1 MFKRKSYIGLF
12 IIILIFS
19 LWFIPRIN
27 NRVNDDRVSDSSRTK
42 EISQSSKLSF
52 INLNGESRKVPEFVF
67 QNQDNRYVTNEDFS
81 GKVYVAEFFFTSC
94 PSICIEMNQNMKVLD
109 ELYGNRDDFGIAS
122 FTIDPENDT
131 PTTLKKYSELIDVK
145 SKNWHFLTGDKKDIY
160 ELSNNGFN
168 IFSSINEAVDGG
180 FEHQGFFALIDKNG
194 YIRSRVND
202 YGTPLVYYSGIT
214 NVNESVQGIDMI
226 KEDIE
231 KLLKED
237 YGKK

>member
-94 PSICIEMNQNMKVLD
+94 PSICIEMNQNMKILD
-109 ELYGNRDDFGIAS
+109 EEFGGRDDFGIAS
-122 FTIDPENDT
+122 FTIDPVNDT
-131 PTTLKKYSELIDVK
+131 PVVLKEYAERLNVK
-145 SKNWHFLTGDKKDIY
+145 SQNWHFLTGKIDDVY
-160 ELSNNGFN
+160 ELSNSGFN
-168 IFSSINEAVDGG
+168 IFAGVNPAVAGG

-194 YIRSRVND
+194 YIRSRKDSN
-202 YGTPLVYYSGIT
+202 GNPIVYYLGIE
-214 NVNESVQGIDMI
+214 NPSADKQGIDMI
-226 KEDIE
+226 KEDIR
-231 KLLKED
+231 KLLKN
-237 YGKK
+237 G